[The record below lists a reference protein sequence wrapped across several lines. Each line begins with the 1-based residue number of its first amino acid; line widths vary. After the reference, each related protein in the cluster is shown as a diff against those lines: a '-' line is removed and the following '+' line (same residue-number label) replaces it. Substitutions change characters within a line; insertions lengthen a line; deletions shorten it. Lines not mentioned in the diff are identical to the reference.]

1 MSGNLIYAIYQQ
13 LDLLRWCRV
22 GTVGIIYF
30 RHKSRYWLRGGGGG
44 GGAGEE
50 RGLLVCIFIQLSGH
64 GQTVF
69 PRPRSDDDYTR
80 GGRLS
85 LLTEARPETS
95 IEHHQAPSL
104 EPGPRQSEHDQLSD
118 QTRLGQTVCLPC
130 LPGPQSPLF

>member
-1 MSGNLIYAIYQQ
+1 M
-13 LDLLRWCRV
+13 
-22 GTVGIIYF
+22 
-30 RHKSRYWLRGGGGG
+30 RGGEGGEG
-44 GGAGEE
+44 CVV
-50 RGLLVCIFIQLSGH
+50 GLLCIFIQLSGH

-104 EPGPRQSEHDQLSD
+104 EPGRRQSEHDQLSIWA
-118 QTRLGQTVCLPC
+118 RLGQAGLPSLPS
-130 LPGPQSPLF
+130 LPGGARSLLSSNI